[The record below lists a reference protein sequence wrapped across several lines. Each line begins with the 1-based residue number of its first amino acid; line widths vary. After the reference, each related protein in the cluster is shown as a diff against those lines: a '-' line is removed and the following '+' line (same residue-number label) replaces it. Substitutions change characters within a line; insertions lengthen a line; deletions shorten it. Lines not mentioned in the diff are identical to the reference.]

1 MPDAEAVLFANEVFY
16 RAFADKD
23 LAAMEDLWSD
33 GARVSCIHPGWGPIH
48 GRDEVMETWAAI
60 IENPDSPAILCR
72 AAEASVYGEVA
83 FVICY
88 EQFGGDFLIATNVFV
103 REGHVW
109 KMVHHQAGPTSAT
122 PPEEEAGEGL
132 VN

>member
-16 RAFADKD
+16 RAFADRD
-23 LAAMEDLWSD
+23 LAAMDDLWSQNVQ
-33 GARVSCIHPGWGPIH
+33 VSCIHPGWGSLR
-48 GRDEVMETWAAI
+48 GREEVMESWTAI

-72 AAEASVYGEVA
+72 GGEASVYGETA
-83 FVICY
+83 IVICY
-88 EQFGGDFLIATNVFV
+88 EQFGNDFLIATNVFI
-103 REGHVW
+103 REGHFW

-122 PPEEEAGEGL
+122 PPEDEGGGEL